1 MQKTIQSKYAKIIII
16 FLCSRI
22 TYGIIIAACGSSIS
36 QLCTQWDSEHYL
48 SIAQNG
54 YTSVWQ
60 TAFFPLIPVLI
71 RFIGVKGLLIVN
83 QAAFFAVLFLLYSLT
98 AKKESYILQLF
109 AFGSCGFFSMIPYT
123 EVLLL
128 FLTLLVYYLFTK
140 RRFGFIFG
148 CIMGIAVTVKS
159 IAAMLYFAVF
169 IGMCV
174 LWHAHKLKFLDI
186 IRTYIP
192 ATIISCLY
200 PFYLQVTF
208 GSWKSFIDCQY
219 DYWKRMK
226 INPVQEL
233 YIQLK
238 TIFGNMEGN
247 CVLFRINEVLSLTIV
262 CFILYEIYCYI
273 RSYKTRQNDLSDM
286 LVLILYVLFSL
297 AAINATIRIPSY
309 NAPTTSFYRYY
320 YSLFPIYLLAENM
333 SQKKKNV
340 VYACS
345 TAISFITAII
355 FIKNCYFY

>member
-1 MQKTIQSKYAKIIII
+1 
-16 FLCSRI
+16 
-22 TYGIIIAACGSSIS
+22 
-36 QLCTQWDSEHYL
+36 
-48 SIAQNG
+48 
-54 YTSVWQ
+54 
-60 TAFFPLIPVLI
+60 
-71 RFIGVKGLLIVN
+71 
-83 QAAFFAVLFLLYSLT
+83 
-98 AKKESYILQLF
+98 
-109 AFGSCGFFSMIPYT
+109 
-123 EVLLL
+123 
-128 FLTLLVYYLFTK
+128 
-140 RRFGFIFG
+140 
-148 CIMGIAVTVKS
+148 
-159 IAAMLYFAVF
+159 MLYFAVF

-238 TIFGNMEGN
+238 TIFGNIEGN

>member
-1 MQKTIQSKYAKIIII
+1 MADSFFPINSCFDQIYRSKRVA
-16 FLCSRI
+16 
-22 TYGIIIAACGSSIS
+22 
-36 QLCTQWDSEHYL
+36 DSESGSLFCSPVFIILFNSEERIIYTTIICIWLLRFFFYDTIHRGITAL
-48 SIAQNG
+48 FNIAG
-54 YTSVWQ
+54 
-60 TAFFPLIPVLI
+60 VL
-71 RFIGVKGLLIVN
+71 
-83 QAAFFAVLFLLYSLT
+83 
-98 AKKESYILQLF
+98 
-109 AFGSCGFFSMIPYT
+109 P
-123 EVLLL
+123 
-128 FLTLLVYYLFTK
+128 FTK

-238 TIFGNMEGN
+238 TIFGNIEGN
-247 CVLFRINEVLSLTIV
+247 CVLFRINEALSLTIV